1 MQIQP
6 FDPRHFQALV
16 RAMHELDQHYCG
28 EQGASEKE
36 LESSLRQGL
45 MGPDSSVQIV
55 LALDGDEIAALATYT
70 LLYPA
75 PQQGGQLFMKDL
87 FVRQRWRAQ
96 GLGEQLM
103 RYLAAY
109 AVQKNC
115 IRFDWTTE
123 SGNAG
128 AMSFYQR
135 LGAEHVTEKVYYRLT
150 GQALRALAGEPA
162 HAPSASNSPA

>member
-1 MQIQP
+1 MAA
-6 FDPRHFQALV
+6 DA
-16 RAMHELDQHYCG
+16 G
-28 EQGASEKE
+28 
-36 LESSLRQGL
+36 
-45 MGPDSSVQIV
+45 VQIV
-55 LALDGDEIAALATYT
+55 VAQDGDEVAALATFS

-75 PQQGGQLFMKDL
+75 RQQRGQLIMMDL
-87 FVRQRWRAQ
+87 FARQRWRSR

-109 AVQKNC
+109 ALQRNC

-123 SGNAG
+123 SSNTG

-150 GQALRALAGEPA
+150 GQALQALAGEPA
-162 HAPSASNSPA
+162 QTPGSSNSPA